1 MLDADRTRYVAALE
15 RQNQLLRRLTA
26 GCVGLLVLGAVLG
39 AQLAHGPLVVS
50 ESLIVKDRNGIDRF
64 EMVVNPV
71 HGQAN
76 GLHIVDANGQTRI
89 DIGVTARGDAMIAF
103 LDARG
108 RVLRTIIP

>member
-1 MLDADRTRYVAALE
+1 MLDAGRTRYAAALE

-26 GCVGLLVLGAVLG
+26 GCVGLLVLDPVLG

-64 EMVVNPV
+64 ETVVNTV

-76 GLHIVDANGQTRI
+76 GLHIVDANGQA
-89 DIGVTARGDAMIAF
+89 DIGVTARGDVVIAF